1 MYIPLAQLNDGI
13 TALNNKI
20 IPITFA
26 IRTKLQPFSL
36 SEDIQ
41 RELRAASGGL
51 PVAHL
56 QSMKQIRGE
65 STARN
70 AFNMT
75 LLTVFAGVGLLLA
88 AIGIYGLTTYSVEQ
102 RTQEIGIRMAL
113 GAVPAD
119 VRKRVVLQS
128 MWLAVIG
135 VAAGLAAA
143 LALSRLIASLLYEV
157 KPWDPAGILSV
168 AVVLIAIALLAT
180 YVPARRASQVD
191 PIIALRYE

>member
-1 MYIPLAQLNDGI
+1 
-13 TALNNKI
+13 
-20 IPITFA
+20 
-26 IRTKLQPFSL
+26 
-36 SEDIQ
+36 
-41 RELRAASGGL
+41 
-51 PVAHL
+51 
-56 QSMKQIRGE
+56 
-65 STARN
+65 
-70 AFNMT
+70 
-75 LLTVFAGVGLLLA
+75 
-88 AIGIYGLTTYSVEQ
+88 VEQ

-119 VRKRVVLQS
+119 VRKRVVLQT

>member
-1 MYIPLAQLNDGI
+1 MYIPVAQLNDGI

-26 IRTKLQPFSL
+26 IGTKRQPFSL

-56 QSMKQIRGE
+56 QSMEQIRGE

-70 AFNMT
+70 DFNMT
-75 LLTVFAGVGLLLA
+75 LLTVFAGVGLHLA
-88 AIGIYGLTTYSVEQ
+88 AIGIYGLTSYSVEQ

-135 VAAGLAAA
+135 VTAGLAAA